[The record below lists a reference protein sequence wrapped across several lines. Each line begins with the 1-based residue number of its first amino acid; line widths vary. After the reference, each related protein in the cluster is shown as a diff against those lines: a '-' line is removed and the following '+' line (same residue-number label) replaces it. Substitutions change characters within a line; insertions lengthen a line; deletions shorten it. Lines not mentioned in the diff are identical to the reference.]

1 MGTASSAPETDGMAS
16 DARPTTVRWVA
27 LAAVTTVVLGALG
40 VLVWTD
46 DLGSSA
52 ARPLWDRATGDARIL
67 LLFEGPLVVV
77 VGAIVAVIAVALVA
91 WGRDR
96 RRPARTDPPPSLEA
110 VALSAPPSRT
120 ELLGAWRRSGRLG
133 LVFAGLAASG
143 ACFAVHGTVESIWGE
158 PSVRLSLLTFGGAA
172 VVVAAVAGPVV
183 AAGSADEGVGVDR
196 RGLRHATV
204 VLLATLVLGALVV
217 PALNRSSALSL
228 AQAVRLLASA
238 DEATRS
244 EPGSREYFTRL
255 FVSELG
261 LIKTDGVSTT
271 EFGLVIL
278 LERDGGF
285 DDDDEDELQRAAR
298 MLGLRETAA
307 LVHRGLGVLVTGA
320 VDGLES
326 PSGEDQRARVREVLD
341 G

>member
-1 MGTASSAPETDGMAS
+1 MAS

-27 LAAVTTVVLGALG
+27 LAAVTTVVLGAAG

-91 WGRDR
+91 WHRDR
-96 RRPARTDPPPSLEA
+96 SRSARTDPPSSLVTVAMPAQRPSA
-110 VALSAPPSRT
+110 

-133 LVFAGLAASG
+133 LVFATLVASG
-143 ACFAVHGTVESIWGE
+143 ACFAVYGTVESIWGE

-172 VVVAAVAGPVV
+172 VAAAAVAGPVV
-183 AAGSADEGVGVDR
+183 GAGSADKGVGVDR

-217 PALNRSSALSL
+217 PTVNSSTALSL
-228 AQAVRLLASA
+228 GQAVRLLASA
-238 DEATRS
+238 DEATRA
-244 EPGSREYFTRL
+244 EPEHPDYVTRL
-255 FVSELG
+255 FASGLG

-285 DDDDEDELQRAAR
+285 DDDDEDDLQRAAR
-298 MLGLRETAA
+298 MLGLRESAA
-307 LVHRGLGVLVTGA
+307 LVHRGLGLLVTGA
-320 VDGLES
+320 VDGLAS
-326 PSGEDQRARVREVLD
+326 PSGEDQRDRVREVLD